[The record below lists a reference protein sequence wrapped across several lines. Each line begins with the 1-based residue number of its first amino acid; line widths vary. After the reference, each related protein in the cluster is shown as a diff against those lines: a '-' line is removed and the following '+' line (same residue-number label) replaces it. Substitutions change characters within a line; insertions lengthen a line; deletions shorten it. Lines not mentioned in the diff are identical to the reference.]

1 MILDEW
7 EIILIVLI
15 ILKVIIIT
23 LWILRWRSLREARE
37 LRILALQNQNPRTV
51 YIVNGQ
57 PQQQQPPNFTNSLRE
72 ARELRRLALQ
82 NQNRRTVYIVN
93 GQPHVPQQQQPPNF
107 TNYPS
112 APPPAYSPSNINP
125 NYNYNIG
132 DQQSNQVNQVQNGD
146 PKIFR

>member
-1 MILDEW
+1 MIVDEW

-23 LWILRWRSLREARE
+23 LWILRCRSLREARE

-57 PQQQQPPNFTNSLRE
+57 PQQQQPPNFTN
-72 ARELRRLALQ
+72 
-82 NQNRRTVYIVN
+82 
-93 GQPHVPQQQQPPNF
+93 F
-107 TNYPS
+107 PS